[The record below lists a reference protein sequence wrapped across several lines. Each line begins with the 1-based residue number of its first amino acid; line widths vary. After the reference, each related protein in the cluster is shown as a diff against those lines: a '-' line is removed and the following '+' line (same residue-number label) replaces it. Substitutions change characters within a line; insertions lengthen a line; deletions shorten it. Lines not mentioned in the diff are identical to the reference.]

1 MVSIVEPRE
10 RYRDKAIECTSA
22 ADHTH
27 DAGERVKLLAIAKL
41 FMSLAEH
48 VASRL
53 ERGAQHL
60 PDDQPSQSSE
70 A

>member
-1 MVSIVEPRE
+1 MEPKE

-41 FMSLAEH
+41 FMNLAEH
-48 VASRL
+48 VTARL
-53 ERGAQHL
+53 ERGPSIDRTINPANPPT
-60 PDDQPSQSSE
+60 PDGR
-70 A
+70 